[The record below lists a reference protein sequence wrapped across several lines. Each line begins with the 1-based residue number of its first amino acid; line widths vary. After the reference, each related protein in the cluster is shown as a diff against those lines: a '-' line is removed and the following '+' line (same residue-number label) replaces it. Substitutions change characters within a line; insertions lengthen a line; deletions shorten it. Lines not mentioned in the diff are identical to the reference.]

1 MQRGPGGWLVVVPY
15 TLLGLACRLIPNYS
29 AQATC
34 CIVSRTSNAHFD
46 AYVLS
51 ESSLFVYADRLVL
64 KTCGTTRLLDAVPA
78 LLDLAAGLAVEAR
91 RCKYSRASFLFP
103 EHQVRAVFMCVT
115 REHSIVELFTEVLL
129 RCLVLPPTSQGCTAA
144 SLATFCQRLRHS
156 VRHNY

>member
-1 MQRGPGGWLVVVPY
+1 MQRGPGGRLLFVPLC
-15 TLLGLACRLIPNYS
+15 LLELACWLILDYS

-78 LLDLAAGLAVEAR
+78 LLGLAAGLALEAR

-103 EHQVRAVFMCVT
+103 EHQVRAAVLCVT
-115 REHSIVELFTEVLL
+115 SEHRTVALLVMVLL
-129 RCLVLPPTSQGCTAA
+129 WS
-144 SLATFCQRLRHS
+144 S
-156 VRHNY
+156 V